1 MTGTFGEVFGPRSH
15 APPVN
20 KCQKY
25 PLLSEVQIGSSGVP
39 NCSSRSLDHFYIPIH
54 GSTMEIV
61 DARAII
67 VGGVDPR
74 DARF

>member
-1 MTGTFGEVFGPRSH
+1 MKFLDLGIKPARSH

-25 PLLSEVQIGSSGVP
+25 PLLSEVLIGSSGVP
-39 NCSSRSLDHFYIPIH
+39 NCSSRSPDHFDVPIH
-54 GSTMEIV
+54 GSKMKIA

-67 VGGVDPR
+67 VGAVDPR